1 MTARTK
7 ATKSTTTMATTVAGT
22 GRRSETVRTLEVR
35 LKDTLVGTLTH
46 LGNETVVFSF
56 AREYVEAG
64 LERPILSL
72 GYKASDGGLLEDS
85 RPTRVRLPP
94 FFSNL
99 LPEAHL
105 RDYLAARGGVH
116 PGREFFLLWLLG
128 ADLPGA
134 LEVRAVD
141 DASPPR
147 SEAAGPRARRD
158 ERPLRFSLAGVQ
170 LKFSALMKAPKGL
183 TLPSDGVGGDW
194 IVKLPSPRFNAI
206 PENEYAMMTLARAA
220 GIDVPDVRL
229 VSTMEIGGLPENLPE
244 AFGQSLAVR
253 RFDRLGVGER
263 VHIEDFAQVFRVYP
277 EQKYRNASFGSIARV
292 LWLEA
297 GEQAIIEYTRR
308 LVFNT
313 MIGNGDAHLKNWSLI
328 YRDGRSAA
336 LSPAYDLVS
345 TVPYIA
351 GDKLALSLGDTK
363 AFAEVNVERIARFAE
378 KAGLPVRMVVKVAR
392 DTATTIRDLAPRHE
406 PLRALPRAI
415 RTALMSHMKAVP
427 L

>member
-1 MTARTK
+1 MKAAK
-7 ATKSTTTMATTVAGT
+7 ATK
-22 GRRSETVRTLEVR
+22 RRASAVRTAGAVHSLEVR
-35 LKDTLVGTLTH
+35 LQGTLVGTLAH
-46 LGNETVVFSF
+46 LGNETVVFAF
-56 AREYVEAG
+56 DREYVEAP
-64 LERPILSL
+64 LDRPVLSL
-72 GYKASDGGLLEDS
+72 GYKASDGGLLEDV

-116 PGREFFLLWLLG
+116 PDREFFLLWLLG

-134 LEVRAVD
+134 LDVRSAD
-141 DASPPR
+141 GEPPPR
-147 SEAAGPRARRD
+147 REAAEPRAAR
-158 ERPLRFSLAGVQ
+158 EGRPLRFSLAGVQ

-183 TLPSDGVGGDW
+183 TLPADGVGGDW
-194 IVKLPSPRFNAI
+194 IVKLPSPRFDAV
-206 PENEYAMMTLARAA
+206 PENEYAMMTLARAV

-229 VSTMEIGGLPENLPE
+229 VETAEIAGLPGNLPE
-244 AFGQSLAVR
+244 AFGKSLAVR
-253 RFDRLGVGER
+253 RFDRPRPGER

-277 EQKYRNASFGSIARV
+277 EQKYKNASFGSIARV
-292 LWLEA
+292 VWLEA
-297 GEQAIIEYTRR
+297 GEQAILEYTRR

-313 MIGNGDAHLKNWSLI
+313 LIGNGDAHLKNWSLI

-351 GDKLALSLGDTK
+351 GDRLALSLGETK
-363 AFAEVNVERIARFAE
+363 EFARIDVGRVMRFAE

-392 DTATTIRDLAPRHE
+392 DTAAAIRDIAPSHE
-406 PLRALPRAI
+406 PLRRLPRSI
-415 RTALMSHMKAVP
+415 RTAITTHITTVP